1 MEYDDEFMIVF
12 ARFGMLSAGVICCDL
27 RCGLRFA
34 GGLLVA
40 NSPTAR
46 RPQEIMPVESP
57 STCFTSRS
65 VSWMS
70 YCGLALVSQAE
81 ISYDSN
87 FLRGLEGEIQMM
99 LGEVIAQGCYTVQIR
114 V

>member
-1 MEYDDEFMIVF
+1 MRSVYRRVEYDDEFMIVF
-12 ARFGMLSAGVICCDL
+12 GRFAMLRSAEVICCDL

-34 GGLLVA
+34 GDLLVA

-70 YCGLALVSQAE
+70 YCGLALVS
-81 ISYDSN
+81 
-87 FLRGLEGEIQMM
+87 
-99 LGEVIAQGCYTVQIR
+99 
-114 V
+114 